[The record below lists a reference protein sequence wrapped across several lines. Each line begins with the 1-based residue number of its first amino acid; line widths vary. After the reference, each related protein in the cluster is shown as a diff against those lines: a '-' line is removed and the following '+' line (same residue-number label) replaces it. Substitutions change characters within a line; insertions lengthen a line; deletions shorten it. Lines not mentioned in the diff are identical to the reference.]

1 MPNASGTVPFFSTL
15 AACLSLIV
23 IHWVLSYFTEASPTL
38 SALTKGHAT
47 ILIKGGHVDRKALQD
62 AHMSADD
69 LAEDLRQHGVVGPSE
84 VSEARLERNG
94 KLSVIRK

>member
-1 MPNASGTVPFFSTL
+1 MSVPHRHPLGVVLFYRGVAHAERADQGTRHHPHQRRL
-15 AACLSLIV
+15 DR
-23 IHWVLSYFTEASPTL
+23 EAL
-38 SALTKGHAT
+38 
-47 ILIKGGHVDRKALQD
+47 RD

-69 LAEDLRQHGVVGPSE
+69 LAEDLRQQAVVGPSE